1 MNREEFLNVLE
12 VEIKKAETE
21 LNNANNREEYYGYID
36 KVKDDDEFNID
47 LLESD
52 EYLNAKYLKK
62 FYSKRI
68 ELLKEFKKYADY
80 VKVQEMNAEEI
91 LKYKNNLLHNLKQQI
106 EQCKN
111 DKENEIARLKK
122 EEEENIELFSN
133 ASLKEKQSLIVK
145 GKDIKSKINSYSKSS
160 DLKIE
165 NLKIEYDKI
174 TNMTIEEFRIYA
186 LKNIDQNNYF
196 SHMDKNVNT
205 LDLLMSSIAFDFRK
219 VARMSNLLTEY
230 SETINKKNDNR
241 LDFNILVND
250 SSIPEMEEIFK
261 KLGYEYENRNKD
273 FINLFE
279 QYKKDFYSCEKEFY
293 IYFIRIKD
301 IFNYRYINI
310 GSPKEDL
317 KYYNDNFCIYENY
330 ENLED
335 VDLQNFKKTLEETIN
350 LSKKI
355 FKTNKTKEKIR
366 NKCCNLN
373 TNLSELK
380 YCICKGLSLKLEKY
394 KDIFGLEDVSNFFG
408 KSAVKKNE
416 QGNVLYYY
424 FDYIE
429 YNTLE
434 LKIKNIFRQINNRR
448 ELIENVDKEIR
459 YLQKSTKFLREKTE
473 IESEMKELG
482 GDIFINENIVFHPIS
497 EDPNKNE
504 DYIIERANLMYL
516 YNLIREYSKV
526 SENNINLESNKHK

>member
-1 MNREEFLNVLE
+1 MNKEEFLNVLE
-12 VEIKKAETE
+12 VELKKAEVE
-21 LNNANNREEYYGYID
+21 FNNANKREEYYGYID
-36 KVKDDDEFNID
+36 KENDDEFNIG

-52 EYLNAKYLKK
+52 EYLKAKYLKK
-62 FYSKRI
+62 IYSKRI
-68 ELLKEFKKYADY
+68 ELLKAFKKYVDY
-80 VKVQEMNAEEI
+80 VKIQEMNDEEI
-91 LKYKNNLLHNLKQQI
+91 LEYKNNLLHDLKQQI

-145 GKDIKSKINSYSKSS
+145 GKDIISKINSYSKSS

-219 VARMSNLLTEY
+219 VTRMSNLLTEY
-230 SETINKKNDNR
+230 SKTFNKKDDNR

-273 FINLFE
+273 FINYFE
-279 QYKKDFYSCEKEFY
+279 QYKKEFYSCEEEFY
-293 IYFIRIKD
+293 NYFIWIKD
-301 IFNYRYINI
+301 IIDYRYINI

-317 KYYNDNFCIYENY
+317 KYYNDNFYIYEKY
-330 ENLED
+330 ENLEKD
-335 VDLQNFKKTLEETIN
+335 YLGDFKKTLEETIN

-416 QGNVLYYY
+416 HGNILYYY

-459 YLQKSTKFLREKTE
+459 YLQKFTKSLREKTE
-473 IESEMKELG
+473 IESEMKKLG
-482 GDIFINENIVFHPIS
+482 GDRFINENIIFHPIS
-497 EDPNKNE
+497 EESNKNE
-504 DYIIERANLMYL
+504 DYIIERANLVYL
-516 YNLIREYSKV
+516 YNLIREYFKV
-526 SENNINLESNKHK
+526 SEYNINLESNKHK